1 MVDET
6 PINDVLKMM
15 NAGMNDA
22 DIIRRLTDEGFSPVQ
37 ISDALN
43 QAKIKQEIAPVVI
56 QPSAGQEPMT
66 PLPPLPPPMA
76 PVQPQAPPQA
86 QIPRPSAQIPK
97 PTAVPPQMPVPAQG
111 KPSNLEEQ
119 AYPYPYT
126 YPSYP
131 TYSQPESAPQKVD
144 TEAIEEIAEEIVN
157 EKWLEIKNKISD
169 VIEWKNYAEK
179 RVDSV
184 DERLKRLEV
193 SFDRLQSALLSKVQ
207 EYGMDVK
214 NLGSEIGSLENAFGK
229 ILNPLVENVK
239 ELSRI
244 TDEMKGKP
252 SSKSSASA
260 TAVKKSIKK

>member
-1 MVDET
+1 MADDTPVD
-6 PINDVLKMM
+6 DVLKMM

-43 QAKIKQEIAPVVI
+43 QAKIKQEIAPAGI
-56 QPSAGQEPMT
+56 QQTAQQPMT
-66 PLPPLPPPMA
+66 PLPPPQMP
-76 PVQPQAPPQA
+76 PVQPQ
-86 QIPRPSAQIPK
+86 IPRPTAQIPK
-97 PTAVPPQMPVPAQG
+97 PIAVPPQMPSAA
-111 KPSNLEEQ
+111 KPSASLEEQ

-131 TYSQPESAPQKVD
+131 TYPQTEPQKID

-179 RVDSV
+179 RIDSV
-184 DERLKRLEV
+184 DERLKRLEI
-193 SFDRLQSALLSKVQ
+193 SLDRLQAALLSKVQ
-207 EYGMDVK
+207 EYGRDVK
-214 NLGSEIGSLENAFGK
+214 DLGSEMGSLENAFGK

-244 TDEMKGKP
+244 TEGMKGK
-252 SSKSSASA
+252 SSPKFSPPAAA
-260 TAVKKSIKK
+260 TRKVVKKA

>member
-6 PINDVLKMM
+6 PVEDVLKMT

-22 DIIRRLTDEGFSPVQ
+22 EIIRRLTDEGFSPVQ

-43 QAKIKQEIAPVVI
+43 QAKIKQEIAPAGIQQPPQNQQPVVQ
-56 QPSAGQEPMT
+56 QPMA
-66 PLPPLPPPMA
+66 PLPPPMP
-76 PVQPQAPPQA
+76 PVQAQS
-86 QIPRPSAQIPK
+86 QIPRPSAQIPR
-97 PTAVPPQMPVPAQG
+97 PTAVPPQMSSQTKPA
-111 KPSNLEEQ
+111 SLEEQ

-131 TYSQPESAPQKVD
+131 TYPQSDVAPQKID

-157 EKWLEIKNKISD
+157 EKWLEIKGKISD

-179 RVDSV
+179 RIDSI

-193 SFDRLQSALLSKVQ
+193 SFDRLQAALLSKVQ
-207 EYGMDVK
+207 EYGRDIK
-214 NLGSEIGSLENAFGK
+214 DLGSEIGSLENAFGK

-239 ELSRI
+239 ALSKI
-244 TDEMKGKP
+244 TEEIKRKTP
-252 SSKSSASA
+252 ASA
-260 TAVKKSIKK
+260 AVAKKIVKKA